1 LAALMAKVQLSA
13 RVKKLSKDFAV
24 VDGKLQMPFDKMHT
38 WMVELGKAADD
49 ERSKLA
55 EELIALAIR
64 FEREGK
70 DAASM
75 ATAQLYT
82 FAAGVLRYVGDASGK
97 SAPAAKKPAAAA
109 KPAAAKPPAAKPA
122 AAKSGGWGAKPKR

>member
-1 LAALMAKVQLSA
+1 MAKVQLSA

-49 ERSKLA
+49 ERAKLA
-55 EELIALAIR
+55 EELVALALR

-97 SAPAAKKPAAAA
+97 PGPAAKKPAAAA
-109 KPAAAKPPAAKPA
+109 KPAAAVKPAAAKPA